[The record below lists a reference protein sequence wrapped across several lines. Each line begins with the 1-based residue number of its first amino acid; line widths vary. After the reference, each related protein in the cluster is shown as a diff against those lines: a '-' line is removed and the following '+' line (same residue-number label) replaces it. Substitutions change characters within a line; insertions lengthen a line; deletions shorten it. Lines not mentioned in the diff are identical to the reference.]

1 MASTVSS
8 TSSRLLCNILDKVF
22 DIKLKTQNLIKPSIR
37 WSSNTS
43 SSLCSSICPV
53 NERKLSIH
61 RTSSTT
67 SISHKLDHCTIQ
79 RRLFST
85 SLCNLKSPIVQQ
97 TTQQQ
102 HQQPINPFKLAEND
116 LNSLYKDIRKELWTE
131 RPELEEIAGYYFD
144 GQGKAFRPMV
154 VVLIARALNHH
165 IDRRADLLES
175 QKTVAMVTE
184 MIHTA
189 SLVHDDVIDTADT
202 RRGKASVN
210 VLWGQKKAIL
220 AGDYILSRASQML
233 ARLQNEEVILVLSQV
248 LLDLVQGEFMQM
260 GSKEDENER
269 FSHYIHKSFKK
280 TASLIAYTCKAVALL
295 SGANQSF
302 QEAAFQYGRNL
313 GIAFQLVDDLLDFV
327 SSQAELG
334 KPAAADLKLGLA
346 TAPVLFA
353 CEKFPDLNIM
363 IMRRFSEPGDVE
375 KAYEAVMKSDGLD
388 HTRILARKHADEAL
402 RHVSPFSESVEK
414 QALMALAEM
423 TLNRKK

>member
-1 MASTVSS
+1 MLQDLSKAL
-8 TSSRLLCNILDKVF
+8 RLNCHLVH
-22 DIKLKTQNLIKPSIR
+22 
-37 WSSNTS
+37 TS
-43 SSLCSSICPV
+43 SS
-53 NERKLSIH
+53 RH
-61 RTSSTT
+61 
-67 SISHKLDHCTIQ
+67 Q
-79 RRLFST
+79 
-85 SLCNLKSPIVQQ
+85 SPIVHPLSTSHPPQS
-97 TTQQQ
+97 
-102 HQQPINPFKLAEND
+102 HNNDNKKVNPFKLVEND
-116 LNSLYKDIRKELWTE
+116 LNNLYKDIRKELWTE
-131 RPELEEIAGYYFD
+131 RPELEEIASYYFD
-144 GQGKAFRPMV
+144 GQGKAFRPMI
-154 VVLIARALNHH
+154 VVLIARALNFHVN
-165 IDRRADLLES
+165 RVPDLKDS

-202 RRGKASVN
+202 RRGKPSVN

-233 ARLQNEEVILVLSQV
+233 ARLRNDEVIFVLSQV

-260 GSKEDENER
+260 GSKEDESER

-280 TASLIAYTCKAVALL
+280 TASLIAYTCKAVSLL
-295 SGANQSF
+295 SGANKNF

-353 CEKFPDLNIM
+353 SEKFPELNIM

-375 KAYEAVMKSDGLD
+375 RAYEAVMKSDGLD
-388 HTRILARKHADEAL
+388 HTRLLARKHADEAL
-402 RHVSPFSESVEK
+402 RHISPFADSPEK
-414 QALMALAEM
+414 QALVMLAEM

>member
-1 MASTVSS
+1 
-8 TSSRLLCNILDKVF
+8 
-22 DIKLKTQNLIKPSIR
+22 
-37 WSSNTS
+37 
-43 SSLCSSICPV
+43 
-53 NERKLSIH
+53 
-61 RTSSTT
+61 
-67 SISHKLDHCTIQ
+67 
-79 RRLFST
+79 
-85 SLCNLKSPIVQQ
+85 
-97 TTQQQ
+97 
-102 HQQPINPFKLAEND
+102 
-116 LNSLYKDIRKELWTE
+116 
-131 RPELEEIAGYYFD
+131 
-144 GQGKAFRPMV
+144 
-154 VVLIARALNHH
+154 
-165 IDRRADLLES
+165 
-175 QKTVAMVTE
+175 
-184 MIHTA
+184 
-189 SLVHDDVIDTADT
+189 
-202 RRGKASVN
+202 
-210 VLWGQKKAIL
+210 
-220 AGDYILSRASQML
+220 
-233 ARLQNEEVILVLSQV
+233 
-248 LLDLVQGEFMQM
+248 MQM

-414 QALMALAEM
+414 QALVVLAEM